1 MDPTVREQLS
11 NLIAG
16 DHAMRVVLGY
26 RAMGYRADEHLG
38 TLSALG
44 ERFFVRERTPVR
56 NAFELTNLT
65 NPQRAQPLV
74 QQWAAVLATSHARA
88 DQDSSPLIPYDFE
101 KELLGKMATD
111 KQRLAFLAR
120 VRQVAFFYAKQV
132 SEDYKSFKEWQ
143 STRAQVAGK
152 E

>member
-1 MDPTVREQLS
+1 MKSVLPEGQTIDHRAWRGDDWEYTVSIDFDQDTKKDILF
-11 NLIAG
+11 G
-16 DHAMRVVLGY
+16 DYFGN
-26 RAMGYRADEHLG
+26 
-38 TLSALG
+38 T
-44 ERFFVRERTPVR
+44 
-56 NAFELTNLT
+56 FELTNST
-65 NPQRAQPLV
+65 NPQRALPLV
-74 QQWAAVLATSHARA
+74 QQWGAVLATSHARA

-101 KELLGKMATD
+101 KELLGKITTD

-143 STRAQVAGK
+143 SSRAQVAGK